1 MGQENKPLV
10 AQIDPKND
18 LLLVDHQKQLY
29 INTNNQKYYEKN
41 SQFLQ
46 DIADVEHELNIF
58 NFRRIN

>member
-10 AQIDPKND
+10 AKIDPKND

-29 INTNNQKYYEKN
+29 INTTNQKYYEKN
-41 SQFLQ
+41 NLFVQ
-46 DIADVEHELNIF
+46 DIADVENELNIF

>member
-10 AQIDPKND
+10 AKIDPKND

-29 INTNNQKYYEKN
+29 INTTNQKYYEKN
-41 SQFLQ
+41 NLFLQ

>member
-10 AQIDPKND
+10 AKIDPKND

-29 INTNNQKYYEKN
+29 INTTNQKYYEKN
-41 SQFLQ
+41 NLFLQ
-46 DIADVEHELNIF
+46 DIADVENELNIF

>member
-10 AQIDPKND
+10 AKIYPKND

-29 INTNNQKYYEKN
+29 INTTNQKYYEKN
-41 SQFLQ
+41 NLFLQ
-46 DIADVEHELNIF
+46 DIADVENELNIF